1 MGHVGAGLWQG
12 HGHPWHRLPAG
23 RSMPDLL
30 AYFDMRLCV
39 RVCLYGGV
47 DGQPLK
53 GLPGPLGPALRFG
66 DVLGRSTEKTG

>member
-1 MGHVGAGLWQG
+1 
-12 HGHPWHRLPAG
+12 
-23 RSMPDLL
+23 MPDLL